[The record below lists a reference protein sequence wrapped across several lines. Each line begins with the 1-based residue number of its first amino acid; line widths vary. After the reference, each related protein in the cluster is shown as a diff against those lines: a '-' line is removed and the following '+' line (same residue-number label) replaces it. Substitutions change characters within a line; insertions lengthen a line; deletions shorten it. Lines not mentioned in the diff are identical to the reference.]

1 MLDGLQIDPHTVLGL
16 DRDASLDAIHEAYRR
31 KSKKHHPDLGGDEWA
46 FRIVAR
52 AYELLTQRDQAQP
65 RKPFVPRPGDRYHF
79 DDSELDP
86 DPGPMHDWAAETE
99 RVRAG
104 VRDRDVPPTRMVLVE
119 VLWLRLEVADIYA
132 LLDRREASSFSGSLH
147 LSWPDPEAG
156 VEQPV
161 DPEELHAVLGRLAIV
176 FDQIRARPGVLN
188 ARSQSDRGR
197 FDAWLSYH
205 SGRDAWT
212 AFTAL
217 RPLLKSGGL
226 GVRQLTRE
234 LTIPRDPAD
243 NGPSR

>member
-16 DRDASLDAIHEAYRR
+16 DRDAGLDAIHEAYRR

-46 FRIVAR
+46 FRIVVR
-52 AYELLTQRDQAQP
+52 AYELLTQRNPAP
-65 RKPFVPRPGDRYHF
+65 AKVPDPYDF
-79 DDSELDP
+79 DDPDLDADP
-86 DPGPMHDWAAETE
+86 GPGPMHDWAAETE

-119 VLWLRLEVADIYA
+119 VLWLRMEVADIYA

-161 DPEELHAVLGRLAIV
+161 DPEELHAVLGRLAVV
-176 FDQIRARPGVLN
+176 FDQIRARPNVLN

-197 FDAWLSYH
+197 FDAWLSYA
-205 SGRDAWT
+205 SGRDAWN